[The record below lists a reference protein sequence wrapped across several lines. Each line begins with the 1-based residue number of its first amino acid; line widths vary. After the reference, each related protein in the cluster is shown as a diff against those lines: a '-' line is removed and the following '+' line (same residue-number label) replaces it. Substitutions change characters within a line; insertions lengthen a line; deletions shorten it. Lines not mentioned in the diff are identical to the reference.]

1 MGSIGYIFKFRFDL
15 QLGNVAMSLINQV
28 LKDLDKRGAST
39 QIGEATIRVVHSHS
53 RRNAF
58 LLVALGAA
66 GMLVVGGAGW
76 MIWQG
81 QQQPVL
87 PAPIVAAAPV
97 PLVETIPASQPVV
110 APVPVAVPS
119 IESIMPETI
128 VATGA
133 AQTITLNGSHF
144 REGANVTLSD
154 GEGRMYEN
162 RPLLSL
168 AAEQIVLK
176 LNPGKKAGNWLVEVL
191 NSDGTTSGKYA
202 FSVKAPAPAVKAN
215 QSAAMPAGKKIAALS
230 ASVKPEQA
238 PPSAASQE
246 TVNAPGI
253 SKQPT
258 QISPQQQAENEFRR
272 AYGLMQQGQT
282 GAAMSGFEAAL
293 QLDAGHLV
301 ARQTLVRLLI
311 ENKRTA
317 DAERVLQEGIQYD
330 PRQTS
335 LAMLL
340 ARIQVGR
347 NELPQ
352 ALETMQKSLPYAEK
366 QADYQA
372 FVAALMQ
379 RQNRHSE
386 AITYFQNAVQ
396 LNPQSGVWLMG
407 LGISLHEQQRQEE
420 ARIAFNRALATNTLN
435 AELKAFVTQQLKE
448 L

>member
-1 MGSIGYIFKFRFDL
+1 
-15 QLGNVAMSLINQV
+15 MSLINQV

-39 QIGEATIRVVHSHS
+39 QIGETTIRVVHGHS

-66 GMLVVGGAGW
+66 GMLVVLAAVW
-76 MIWQG
+76 LMWPL
-81 QQQPVL
+81 QQQPVVQ
-87 PAPIVAAAPV
+87 APIVAAATV
-97 PLVETIPASQPVV
+97 PIVAAVPASQPV
-110 APVPVAVPS
+110 AVPVQVIAPS
-119 IESIMPETI
+119 IENIKPETLL
-128 VATGA
+128 ATA
-133 AQTITLNGSHF
+133 VAQTITLNGSNF
-144 REGANVTLSD
+144 QEGASVTLSD
-154 GEGRMYEN
+154 GEGRVYAN

-168 AAEQIVLK
+168 TAEQIVLK
-176 LNPGKKAGNWLVEVL
+176 LNLGKKAGNWLIEVM
-191 NSDGTTSGKYA
+191 NTDGTSSGKYE
-202 FSVKAPAPAVKAN
+202 FSVKAPAPAVKAT
-215 QSAAMPAGKKIAALS
+215 QLAALPHALNVAASS
-230 ASVKPEQA
+230 ARVKAEQKQ
-238 PPSAASQE
+238 PSAAAQGA
-246 TVNAPGI
+246 VNEPGI

-282 GAAMSGFEAAL
+282 SAAMNGFEAAL

-317 DAERVLQEGIQYD
+317 DAERVLQEGIQHD

-352 ALETMQKSLPYAEK
+352 ALETMQKSLSYAER

-372 FVAALMQ
+372 FFAALMQ

-386 AITYFQNAVQ
+386 AISHFQNAVQ
-396 LNPQSGVWLMG
+396 LNPQSGVWWMG
-407 LGISLHEQQRQEE
+407 LGISLREQQRKEE

-435 AELKAFVTQQLKE
+435 AELKEFVTQQLKE